1 MRSPIDQAIAADVT
15 RELKRKKVIVRAAAG
30 NKILSVGLLLR
41 IPFK

>member
-15 RELKRKKVIVRAAAG
+15 RELKRKKVIVRATAG
-30 NKILSVGLLLR
+30 NKMLSAVLLMR